1 MKCSTILIF
10 AFAFGCKVS
19 STPPPA
25 QPPAEPSFQEQAKQ
39 KGLLE
44 ESANTWMTRD
54 IVGKSCRVSLR
65 RDALGMSAP
74 GFAEP
79 MTPMIGG
86 NPALLMGTVDKLTD
100 SWLVLRNKSKT
111 YWIPVNAILMVE
123 TESK

>member
-1 MKCSTILIF
+1 
-10 AFAFGCKVS
+10 
-19 STPPPA
+19 
-25 QPPAEPSFQEQAKQ
+25 
-39 KGLLE
+39 
-44 ESANTWMTRD
+44 MTRE

-86 NPALLMGTVDKLTD
+86 KPALLTGTVEKLTD
-100 SWLVLRNKSKT
+100 SWLVLRDKSKS

-123 TESK
+123 TDSK